1 MAQHH
6 NISRR
11 GLSTVV
17 TGVIML
23 SAVAVMGA
31 AVVAW
36 SNSNLFTNQQIL
48 TSTLTTNVNKIKE
61 SIVIEKVWF
70 KSTAPR
76 FVNVTLANIGT
87 IGLNVTQISLGN
99 HTNIHQTTTYT
110 DGAVVAGKTFSRVI
124 NYDWKN
130 NSTVKVTITTARD
143 NIVSTEA
150 SP

>member
-1 MAQHH
+1 MEQRY
-6 NISRR
+6 NRSRR

-48 TSTLTTNVNKIKE
+48 TSILTTNVNKIKE
-61 SIVIEKVWF
+61 SIIIENVWF

-87 IGLNVTQISLGN
+87 VGVNVTQISLGN
-99 HTNIHQTTTYT
+99 HTNTHQTTTT
-110 DGAVVAGKTFSRVI
+110 NDAVVAGKTFSYQI
-124 NYDWKN
+124 NYDWQN
-130 NSTVKVTITTARD
+130 NSTVKVSITTARD
-143 NIVSTEA
+143 NIISTEVA
-150 SP
+150 P